1 MGPRRQGYD
10 TATTV
15 LWSAWMTGFLFFL
28 WVHGCFTQFT
38 STIIIHFTYSPSSL
52 LYNNMNHGYT
62 YSILRTIGAIGL
74 RAPNREEPVEISQQ
88 AGEWRFISG
97 RRHVTFF
104 FFFPDWGTLLC
115 TPYFVWDII
124 PSRNNRAVELNWGI
138 IMLLCLHTHT
148 HTHTLLTLNIEC
160 NLHWY
165 QPWQL
170 NAPSNCHPPKRSE
183 MPTGAL
189 QRYRTPSVL
198 RKLQ

>member
-1 MGPRRQGYD
+1 MAILTPYSVQSGQLGSEHRTERN
-10 TATTV
+10 
-15 LWSAWMTGFLFFL
+15 LWRSVSRPENGAL
-28 WVHGCFTQFT
+28 
-38 STIIIHFTYSPSSL
+38 SPA
-52 LYNNMNHGYT
+52 
-62 YSILRTIGAIGL
+62 GAMWL
-74 RAPNREEPVEISQQ
+74 
-88 AGEWRFISG
+88 
-97 RRHVTFF
+97 FF